1 MLPRALILSLAL
13 TLTASGLSR
22 AQGTAE
28 PGPADPQHLSIRA
41 TRRDTIRAGAT
52 VTAAFI
58 VSSTRTDSMDVTPRV
73 ETPKDWTVL
82 MGNATIGVPGQSS
95 AMVMLSVAVP
105 ARATAG
111 VYPIRVVVTSTEEP
125 RGAGDSVLVV
135 VPPRRA
141 LEVTLADRPGYVVS
155 GRDYDASFL
164 LRNRGNLPTQVRV
177 RVKSTLGTTSSADS
191 LITLVPEE
199 SRELRTRVKT
209 RAGVLSA
216 SDDVLEVSATIV
228 DDTAEA
234 VEASAR
240 VTVVPEP
247 TRKIEEFQKIP
258 VQANVRAANTDG
270 VSPFELFGTGYV
282 RDGSPIRAEF
292 LVRGK
297 TGEYSPFGERDEYRL
312 QINAPS
318 WRARIGDH
326 FFMLS
331 PLTGGLQ
338 PGFGAG
344 IDATRGAYSAGVH
357 GQQFRRDPAGG
368 TEAAAYAAAGAQGAR
383 LQLNAVTR
391 NGGLQPGQV
400 LGAMGSFARD
410 FYHADVEVAT
420 TNDAIRNAGGAAR
433 TARVGATFPA
443 YSFDI
448 GHSFADTTFLGAQR
462 GSQHNYLTANASPLE
477 LVSFST
483 NLSRHRTDI
492 SRTAGV
498 PYMEG
503 LDVGLLSATVME
515 RFTVEL
521 QSARRTT
528 EISSVLAAGR
538 QDGAR
543 FRADQDFSFAN
554 VSFESEIGRSVEAD
568 STRQYTQLSLG
579 VRRGFTFG
587 SASVWGENY
596 SGGSII
602 KGAIGSSTVGGDAT
616 LRLVGSTSAT
626 LVGFMTRSDIPGSS
640 WTSQMDARLIYGLR
654 TGATISLR
662 ARLMSGGAIASR
674 DRNVAYLEYG
684 LPLRMPVSRLRTPGR
699 VRGRVV
705 DAVTGTGVP
714 GALVRLGP
722 QMAIT
727 DRDGEVAFGGVPGGQ
742 HRLSMSQE
750 TSFADA
756 VFVGDPTVVVDST
769 QPTPTTFRL
778 AIARGARVQIVAR
791 RFLAQRTGI
800 AGAPD
805 SLVDAG
811 PLANATLVLSGERDT
826 LYRTTSEKG
835 TALFTD
841 VPPGHWVIA
850 IRGDAPAFHRFE
862 PDRVELTLK
871 PGETVRQEFRLVPR
885 RREVQMIGD
894 GQELKSTTAD
904 PKGQTQP
911 GAVKVVKPDTKH
923 DDRQR

>member
-1 MLPRALILSLAL
+1 MFARAL
-13 TLTASGLSR
+13 TLSMALTLSASGLSR
-22 AQGTAE
+22 AQ
-28 PGPADPQHLSIRA
+28 DLSIRA

-58 VSSTRTDSMDVTPRV
+58 VSSAHADSMDVTPHV

-82 MGNATIGVPGQSS
+82 MGDAGAGIAARSS
-95 AMVMLSVAVP
+95 TMLMISVAVP

-111 VYPIRVVVTSTEEP
+111 VYPIRVVVTSSAAP
-125 RGAGDSVLVV
+125 QGAGDSVLVV

-141 LEVTLADRPGYVVS
+141 LEVTLGDRPGYVVS
-155 GRDYDASFL
+155 GRNYDATFV

-177 RVKSTLGTTSSADS
+177 ATKSTLGVTSGGDTVV
-191 LITLVPEE
+191 TLAAEE
-199 SRELRTRVKT
+199 ARELRTRVKT
-209 RAGVLSA
+209 RIGVLSA
-216 SDDVLEVSATIV
+216 TDDVLEISATILG
-228 DDTAEA
+228 DTAQPT
-234 VEASAR
+234 EASAR

-247 TRKIEEFQKIP
+247 ARKIEEFQKIP
-258 VQANVRAANTDG
+258 VQANLRAANTDG

-312 QINAPS
+312 QVNAPS
-318 WRARIGDH
+318 WRARVGDH

-344 IDATRGAYSAGVH
+344 VDATRGVISAGVH
-357 GQQFRRDPAGG
+357 GQQFRRDPQGG

-383 LQLNAVTR
+383 VQLNAVTR
-391 NGGLQPGQV
+391 NGGFQPGQV

-410 FYHADVEVAT
+410 FYHADVEVAQ
-420 TNDAIRNAGGAAR
+420 TNDARRNATGAAR
-433 TARVGATFPA
+433 TARVGATFQA
-443 YSFDI
+443 YSFDV

-462 GSQHNYLTANASPLE
+462 GSQHNYVTANASPLE
-477 LVSFST
+477 LVTFST

-492 SRTAGV
+492 SRSAGV

-503 LDVGLLSATVME
+503 LDVGLLSATLLE
-515 RFTVEL
+515 RFTIEL

-528 EISSVLAAGR
+528 EISSVRMTGR
-538 QDGAR
+538 QEGAR
-543 FRADQDFSFAN
+543 FRADQELPFA
-554 VSFESEIGRSVEAD
+554 SLSLESEIGRAVEDD
-568 STRQYTQLSLG
+568 STRQYTLLSLG
-579 VRRGFTFG
+579 ARRGFKRG
-587 SASVWGENY
+587 SASVWGERY
-596 SGGSII
+596 SGGAII

-616 LRLVGSTSAT
+616 LRLLESTSAT
-626 LVGFMTRSDIPGSS
+626 LVGYTTRSDLPGAT
-640 WTSQMDARLIYGLR
+640 WTSQLDARVVHGLR

-662 ARLMSGGAIASR
+662 ARLMGGGTIASR

-705 DAVTGTGVP
+705 DAVTGSGVP

-727 DRDGEVAFGGVPGGQ
+727 DRDGEVVFGGVPGGE

-750 TSFADA
+750 TSFADP

-791 RFLAQRTGI
+791 RYTAQRTGI
-800 AGAPD
+800 AGTPD

-826 LYRTTSEKG
+826 LYRTTTENG
-835 TALFTD
+835 TATFTD
-841 VPPGHWVIA
+841 VPPGHWMIA

-862 PDRVELTLK
+862 PDRLELTLE
-871 PGETVRQEFRLVPR
+871 PGETQRHDFRLVPR

-904 PKGQTQP
+904 PKTQSQP
-911 GAVKVVKPDTKH
+911 GAVKVVKPDS
-923 DDRQR
+923 RQDK